1 MCNNS
6 PPSGGGVR
14 GRGFIYYEKF
24 YLEAGAGTGRDHHHR
39 DSDYSVNNGLRGL
52 VVLLVWMLNVSF
64 V

>member
-1 MCNNS
+1 VVKLNKK
-6 PPSGGGVR
+6 R
-14 GRGFIYYEKF
+14 RYEKF